1 MNLAIF
7 PLQLIVFPGEQ
18 VNLHIFEQRYRL
30 LFNDLINQP
39 QLTFGIPP
47 VIKNEIYLIG
57 TRLKLVE
64 VVKVYETGEMDVITE
79 GIDAFTIHEIKE
91 PKGAN
96 QCAYAEIELF
106 DNNPDYDLLQ
116 FQRLE
121 NLYQEFQSLM
131 PEKKAIKTVKPSAF
145 SFQIAHYIGLNEQ
158 QKIELLSTESEEERQ
173 DFLIQHLQ
181 TIIPSMQSIRETQ
194 ERIIANGHF
203 KNLDSFKFQKPE

>member
-18 VNLHIFEQRYRL
+18 VNLHIFELRYRH
-30 LFNDLINQP
+30 LFNELRNQP

-47 VIKNEIYLIG
+47 VINNEIYLLG
-57 TRLKLVE
+57 TRLKLID
-64 VVKVYETGEMDVITE
+64 VVKEYETGEMDVITE
-79 GIDAFTIHEIKE
+79 GIDAFTIHEIKD
-91 PKGAN
+91 PKTAN
-96 QCAYAEIELF
+96 ECVYAEIELL
-106 DNNPDYDLLQ
+106 DNNPEYDLLQ

-121 NLYQEFQSLM
+121 NLYDDFQSLM
-131 PEKKAIKTVKPSAF
+131 PEQKVIKTINPSSF

-158 QKIELLSTESEEERQ
+158 QKIELLSIESEEERQ
-173 DFLIQHLQ
+173 ETLIQHLQ

>member
-18 VNLHIFEQRYRL
+18 LNLHIFEERYRH
-30 LFNDLINQP
+30 LFNDLRKQP
-39 QLTFGIPP
+39 ELTFGIPP
-47 VIKNEIYLIG
+47 VINNEIYLLG

-64 VVKVYETGEMDVITE
+64 VVKEYETGEMDVITE
-79 GIDAFTIHEIKE
+79 GLEAFTIHEIKE
-91 PKGAN
+91 PKVAS
-96 QCAYAEIELF
+96 QCAYAEIELL
-106 DNNPDYDLLQ
+106 DNNPEYDLLQ
-116 FQRLE
+116 FQHLE
-121 NLYQEFQSLM
+121 NLYADFQSLM
-131 PEKKAIKTVKPSAF
+131 PEKKEIKNIKPSSF

-158 QKIELLSTESEEERQ
+158 QKIELLSTESEEDRQ